1 MHNVAYLGAGYAHTQ
16 ATFSM
21 LTRLAS
27 PLATHNEHLFRH
39 HSFCKISTKKF
50 KYICNCFFSFFWTI
64 ETEQGKMAL
73 NWWQH
78 AAIYCYCWRKRT
90 CVRWKEEGGTI
101 PLLENRFELI
111 LRGLIRAGSSHT
123 MSPAAKIKT
132 RSGQIYAMPTIG
144 QVGQSE
150 NRCGSGQK
158 KKIMNKRKH
167 RKDCKC
173 CPGHYLIV
181 NH

>member
-1 MHNVAYLGAGYAHTQ
+1 MHTHRQHFQCSHDWRAHLQ
-16 ATFSM
+16 
-21 LTRLAS
+21 LTTNIYS
-27 PLATHNEHLFRH
+27 DIILFVKFQQK
-39 HSFCKISTKKF
+39 SSSTYVIVFFFLLNHRGRARKDGFELVTACSNLLLLLKK
-50 KYICNCFFSFFWTI
+50 K
-64 ETEQGKMAL
+64 
-73 NWWQH
+73 
-78 AAIYCYCWRKRT
+78 T

-132 RSGQIYAMPTIG
+132 RSGQIYVMPTIG

-150 NRCGSGQK
+150 NGCGYGQ

-173 CPGHYLIV
+173 CPGHYYTQFHDSCFAIFR
-181 NH
+181 

>member
-27 PLATHNEHLFRH
+27 PPATHNEHIFRH
-39 HSFCKISTKKF
+39 HFFCKKI
-50 KYICNCFFSFFWTI
+50 KYVCNCFFFL
-64 ETEQGKMAL
+64 L
-73 NWWQH
+73 NH
-78 AAIYCYCWRKRT
+78 RGRPRKDGFELVTACSNLLLLLKKKT

-132 RSGQIYAMPTIG
+132 RSGQIYVMPTIG

-150 NRCGSGQK
+150 NGCGYGQK
-158 KKIMNKRKH
+158 N
-167 RKDCKC
+167 
-173 CPGHYLIV
+173 YE
-181 NH
+181 

>member
-27 PLATHNEHLFRH
+27 PPATHNKHLFRH

-50 KYICNCFFSFFWTI
+50 KYVCNCFFFL
-64 ETEQGKMAL
+64 L
-73 NWWQH
+73 NH
-78 AAIYCYCWRKRT
+78 RGRARKDGFELVTACINLLLLLKKT

-132 RSGQIYAMPTIG
+132 RSGQIYVMPTIG

-150 NRCGSGQK
+150 NRCGSGQ

>member
-27 PLATHNEHLFRH
+27 PPATHKEHLFRH
-39 HSFCKISTKKF
+39 HSFCKISPKSSST
-50 KYICNCFFSFFWTI
+50 YVIVFSFFWTI
-64 ETEQGKMAL
+64 EAEQGAMAL

-78 AAIYCYCWRKRT
+78 AAIYCYCWRKKT

-132 RSGQIYAMPTIG
+132 RSGQIYAMPTLG

-150 NRCGSGQK
+150 SRCGSGQV
-158 KKIMNKRKH
+158 IMNKRKKH
-167 RKDCKC
+167 RKNCESYQSQVTWK
-173 CPGHYLIV
+173 V
-181 NH
+181 KFK